1 LRPLEPAVLPD
12 MEAAFGSM
20 AEAIAAALTREV
32 GATDVRVGRSL
43 HLRFKGQR
51 HFVRTT
57 ITDDADIPAIR
68 KTFEDIYRQRY
79 GYVEPNSPIEIVSL
93 SVTALADLNGPALEQ
108 LRPPAAAGGTSAPL
122 TRAVYFQEAGKRV
135 DTPVFKRADLPPGFT
150 AVGPAVIEEYGTS
163 TVIAP
168 GDPFSIGRLGEIR
181 IQCA

>member
-1 LRPLEPAVLPD
+1 
-12 MEAAFGSM
+12 M
-20 AEAIAAALTREV
+20 AQAIAAALTREV
-32 GATDVRVGRSL
+32 GASGVTVGRSL

-51 HFVRTT
+51 HFVRTA
-57 ITDDADIPAIR
+57 IADDADIAAIR

-93 SVTALADLNGPALEQ
+93 SVTALADLNGPALDQ
-108 LRPPAAAGGTSAPL
+108 LRPPAGLGRAGAAT

-135 DTPVFKRADLPPGFT
+135 DTPVFKRADLPPGFA

-163 TVIAP
+163 TVVAP